1 MKEKWKEPWKYKWIQ
16 TTRTSWEEK
25 RKVIIEKSSA
35 SFGSLAIVKIL
46 LSTNIA
52 AFDSPKRY
60 SNCKENLLNQKQA
73 AKKHCERGCLLTIPP
88 KLLSCE
94 KKKHGLHENE
104 PVQMEILLESVLS
117 FCFYLFTKSRTF
129 VCFHEATRTTQ
140 SIFFHD
146 TVVNHSFQKARKVFV
161 DKWTRKTV
169 WRMKSK
175 FSLVWSNNFPWG
187 PCFCPKIAKHNF

>member
-94 KKKHGLHENE
+94 KKTKNMGCMKMNRFKWRFFF
-104 PVQMEILLESVLS
+104 S
-117 FCFYLFTKSRTF
+117 FTKSRTF
-129 VCFHEATRTTQ
+129 VCFHEAIRTTQ